1 MDCRIPLHS
10 EALPRI
16 RVGSGGLSDCVS
28 AYLLQHILRHFMGR
42 VSTYFMGKSF
52 RVAWYSTVIPSNSSL
67 VFFGSGVSRDCCY
80 VKKPADT
87 PYMYRGWGSHN
98 WYPYLLVPTYFN
110 SLSHASLSWASERF
124 YGRIL
129 LAAGDCVLLVSHRM
143 VR

>member
-52 RVAWYSTVIPSNSSL
+52 RVAGYSTVIPSNSSSVRKHGL
-67 VFFGSGVSRDCCY
+67 FSILFVF
-80 VKKPADT
+80 
-87 PYMYRGWGSHN
+87 MEYR
-98 WYPYLLVPTYFN
+98 VT
-110 SLSHASLSWASERF
+110 
-124 YGRIL
+124 
-129 LAAGDCVLLVSHRM
+129 VVM
-143 VR
+143 